1 MTSNKIDKASWRAT
15 VAHYR
20 AWNEVEFLANVR
32 NAGKKSVLQ
41 KWHEFLDLMEFGMQI
56 KPQPS
61 KHEQRQKMEMLNQYY
76 QRIQRFEA
84 WRQQHGNSSK
94 KGAA

>member
-1 MTSNKIDKASWRAT
+1 MNKIDKTAWQAT
-15 VAHYR
+15 LAQYR
-20 AWNEVEFLANVR
+20 AWNDAEWCERVR
-32 NAGKKSVLQ
+32 NAGKKSPAQ

-61 KHEQRQKMEMLNQYY
+61 KHEQRQKMEMWNQYY

-84 WRQQHGNSSK
+84 WRKRHGNSS
-94 KGAA
+94 